1 VIYIL
6 RPAVGAVYVA
16 DQTLG
21 KSEIRVLI
29 GAFAGML
36 YSPAHAA
43 TM

>member
-1 VIYIL
+1 MWIL
-6 RPAVGAVYVA
+6 RPVVGAVYVE
-16 DQTLG
+16 DQILG